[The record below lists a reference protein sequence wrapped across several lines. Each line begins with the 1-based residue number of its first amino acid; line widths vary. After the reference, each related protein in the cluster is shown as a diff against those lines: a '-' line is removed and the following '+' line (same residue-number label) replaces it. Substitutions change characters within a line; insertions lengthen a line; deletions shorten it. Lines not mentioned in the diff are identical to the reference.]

1 MLHQASTNFDPTS
14 VSRLQTAISMCVEKG
29 IQESYVYT
37 DERSVAYEPHI
48 DSNGELLMW
57 GNGKKKR
64 RGTREKGQTPP
75 VGRRRRSAGGPH
87 TVKLSACMY

>member
-57 GNGKKKR
+57 GNGKR
-64 RGTREKGQTPP
+64 RGEEQERKD
-75 VGRRRRSAGGPH
+75 
-87 TVKLSACMY
+87 KLPQ